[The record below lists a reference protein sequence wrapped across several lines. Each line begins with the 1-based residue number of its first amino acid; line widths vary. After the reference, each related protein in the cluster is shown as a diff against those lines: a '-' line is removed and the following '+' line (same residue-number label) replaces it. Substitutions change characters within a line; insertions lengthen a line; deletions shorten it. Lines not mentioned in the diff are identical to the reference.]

1 MSDKYALKQ
10 ANRLLQIDSPLGAD
24 ALILRKLRVQE
35 ALSTPFTID
44 AEVLSQNHAIA
55 PQSIIGKV
63 ITCIVHHEHVED
75 RFFNGV
81 VRSFERVGTQGRDQ
95 SIYRIQAV
103 PKLWR
108 LGLTADCRIFQQK
121 SVKQI
126 VEALLGEGEV
136 DSFRWAAGVGTAVRD
151 YVVQYNET
159 DLDFIHRLLAE
170 IGVGYCFVH
179 ASGSHELVFCHATAD
194 WPTASGVTLK
204 VMPNEDRIDVL
215 ASWRGAAALQPTK
228 AVAVDTS
235 LSAKN
240 GRTEKTITTAVP
252 HAGPAWMEMY
262 LSPGNQ
268 ALQTD
273 VDPARTLLE
282 AAEADATSSE
292 TKGRHPGIFAGARIT
307 IDAQDEAAETGN
319 FLVTSA
325 LHEAYDETQLGGQ
338 GKDDYRNSFSVMS
351 NERPWRPRRPRGR
364 PPIPGLHRAIVTG
377 PAAEEIHVDS
387 LGRIKVQF
395 LWDRYGQHDEHTSC
409 WIRVMQPLAGAWG
422 GTWFLPRKGDEVLVG
437 FIDGEADR
445 PVVVGSL
452 YNSEGPPPFPLPGDK
467 TKNGIRTKSSKNG
480 SSSNFN
486 MISLDDKKGSEHFEV
501 QAEKDL
507 TILVKNDRTE
517 TVKNN
522 RTETIEGKHTE
533 TVTKDFSTKVTQ
545 GNHSLLVEMGK
556 IDTTASM
563 GNISTLAKMGNI
575 STKADLGAITIE
587 ALQSI
592 TIKVGPSKMTMDMAG
607 ITLEGMTVTVKGSI
621 MAATEAP
628 MIKETAAALV
638 KIQGGIVMI
647 N

>member
-10 ANRLLQIDSPLGAD
+10 ANRLLQIESPLGTD

-55 PQSIIGKV
+55 PRDIIGKV
-63 ITCIVHHEHVED
+63 ITCLVHHEHVED

-95 SIYRIQAV
+95 SVYRLQAV

-136 DSFRWAAGVGTAVRD
+136 DNFRWAAGVGTAVRD

-179 ASGSHELVFCHATAD
+179 ASGRHELVFCHATAD

-204 VMPNEDRIDVL
+204 VMPNEDRTDVL
-215 ASWRGAAALQPTK
+215 SSWRGASALQPSK

-240 GRTEKTITTAVP
+240 GRTEKTIATAVP
-252 HAGPAWMEMY
+252 HAGPGWMEMY

-282 AAEADATSSE
+282 AAEADAATSE
-292 TKGRHPGIFAGARIT
+292 TKGQHPGVFAGARIT
-307 IDAQDEAAETGN
+307 IDAQDEAGEAGT

-338 GKDDYRNSFSVMS
+338 GKDDYRNTFSVMPNS
-351 NERPWRPRRPRGR
+351 RPWRPRRTRGR

-377 PAAEEIHVDS
+377 PQAEEIHVDD

-395 LWDRYGQHDEHTSC
+395 LWDRYGNKDENSSC
-409 WIRVMQPLAGAWG
+409 WIRVMQPLAGTWG

-480 SSSNFN
+480 AAANFN

-517 TVKNN
+517 TVKND

-533 TVTKDFSTKVTQ
+533 TVTKDYSTKVTQ
-545 GNHSLLVEMGK
+545 GNQSLLVETGK

-575 STKADLGAITIE
+575 STKAELGAITIE
-587 ALQSI
+587 AMQSI
-592 TIKVGPSKMTMDMAG
+592 TLKVGPSKMTMDMSG
-607 ITLEGMTVTVKGSI
+607 ITLEGMTVTVKGTI

-628 MIKETAAALV
+628 MIKETAAAMV